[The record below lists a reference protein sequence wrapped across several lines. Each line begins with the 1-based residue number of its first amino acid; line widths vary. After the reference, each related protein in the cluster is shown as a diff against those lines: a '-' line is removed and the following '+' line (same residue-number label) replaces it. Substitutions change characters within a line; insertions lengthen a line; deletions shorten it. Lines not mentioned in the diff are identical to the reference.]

1 MPSPLLHR
9 EPQLISSP
17 SSRECQCPFQGGRK
31 LLPLADLRHQHGKGN
46 DAGAGGTKEL
56 SSLGGRNVSTANASS
71 AAASAS
77 GLPRLA
83 AVAAVPPSL
92 ELFLTASSEAVETVV
107 VCDNESTQ
115 AMHSGAAFPAAAVAP
130 AAAAQPLKFLAVS
143 PSTAPVS
150 LESSSSAAASASLSC
165 SSKPLIRSTAMPT
178 EEGRILPLPTAA
190 ATLEE
195 AYLESRV
202 SYPYKGADA
211 MATFDLANP
220 PPAPSLHVDSAD
232 QGGSAATTTAPL
244 LRQQES
250 QISLSG
256 STPKTPPI
264 CQERLSPAAGAMKP
278 TNVPVGPFSYPAAAP
293 VAEAAAA
300 AEAATTCTTS
310 TTVKGVASSSAALTA
325 HSADYGRR
333 TNSIDGTLSR
343 EAGGAAAFERAPQ
356 QQSPSCPLRTSES
369 FATAAATHPTTA
381 AVPGSPSGSSKM
393 QPSSLL
399 SRMTTP
405 AAATSRASAGVGKRD
420 DSSDIDST
428 PPRLITSVASS
439 LVVPLAVSETST
451 ERTRSTPASSIGSLR
466 VYGAPPPPFP
476 RAPSSATRSGSPTPF
491 SPVAVTER
499 TGVVMDVVGYL
510 ERGYDTLW
518 RTLARFFAAAFLP
531 HIFLW
536 HAVPALIPQPATSAA
551 AEAAAPPRV
560 HLYAV
565 ACNHPEVV
573 LFALELLVAGVMLW
587 SLVRYLQLST
597 VQRSRRHHSLYGGLH
612 RSSTSLAARPSSAG
626 VGQASVAAA
635 RIAAERCTA
644 HLPTTTAT
652 PKKFVDNAE
661 SPSTSIQM
669 AGMRLL
675 SSARGL
681 RLRPL
686 RSPSA
691 GGIGSGLNNCGVP
704 GSSNSVR
711 SSGHAH
717 RIFSHSSVPL
727 LHLPLRS
734 FGGVR
739 SAVAMAARAATS
751 GSATPVRDPVTVSSC
766 PSERGGIM
774 RCFGGRSVSDG
785 IVSGSTLSGRSSASS
800 VATPSLSPY
809 TFMGLA
815 TPAAEVMQCGFSDAH
830 GIDSLLTPGDGGGG
844 GAIAT
849 LPTPFKAEESR
860 AGGSLLHGYH
870 PRTAL
875 WDVPR
880 LQQPSRELLSGSGAG
895 CQRGLPASPPTS
907 MDLHASPFSVL
918 NSAGHASLA
927 LAGLADRDGT
937 LAKSTNGTV
946 SIQPS
951 VVTPAAAAVA
961 ESAMRTD
968 SLLLSSGG
976 AVTAALAP
984 SSPTFGRDG
993 FVPTMTYFGIGLGFL
1008 VCTGLAVWRLSVDYY
1023 FARYSFALSTNA
1035 ALWFWLVPV
1044 CLLGIAAY
1052 VVLLIGGHTLRWR
1065 ALRQLQESN
1074 ARGCSKNDEDQEEAA
1089 RQRAAAAA
1097 LCRLRWMSWCFACVP
1112 YPNPDV
1118 ALFVDLPESVI
1129 MRPDATAL
1137 LPILTSRGSMVGAFA
1152 VDESDAVPPVVP
1164 RTPKKRGFCDGGDE
1178 TVYDSEVS
1186 ARGSAVRQQSGV
1198 LKGLSKDKEG
1208 EGVFVTIDDTLEPAD
1223 DILRVKREA
1232 PEPSTPVPD
1241 ISGDVGSLAAATALD
1256 NFKTASLR
1264 ATTSAAAADVSGSPC
1279 KPLLPPLLPHR
1290 SSSRFFPTGMV
1301 RSFLLG
1307 RSNLNSRGASSSFAP
1322 SQSLW
1327 SFGQR
1332 PQRGCAVAH
1341 VFAAS
1346 RAWVEHAARELHI
1359 PDFIMRLRRS
1369 CGLAQQRRVERR
1381 SRQRTRVAAPTASV
1395 ERRLRTWWSCERG
1408 SLERLVAWT
1417 YLIMLFLF
1425 SQALLSLMY
1434 FTWSWRSIAREAAT
1448 ATMYATDT
1456 GRAAMPVP
1464 PSFVVYGCT
1473 KWQRSLR
1480 NALWVIPPFCVSG
1493 DGSVSSPRQS
1503 TTWSMASQVALLFTL
1518 LGQRRFQ
1525 VAYLYTNVALPIG
1538 FVISLCI
1545 FAHEIRLHIKS
1556 RRVLR
1561 LLALAKSRVET
1572 ARKVRDAML

>member
-190 ATLEE
+190 TTLEE

-278 TNVPVGPFSYPAAAP
+278 TNVPVGPF
-293 VAEAAAA
+293 
-300 AEAATTCTTS
+300 S

-661 SPSTSIQM
+661 SPSTS
-669 AGMRLL
+669 
-675 SSARGL
+675 
-681 RLRPL
+681 
-686 RSPSA
+686 
-691 GGIGSGLNNCGVP
+691 
-704 GSSNSVR
+704 NSVR

-830 GIDSLLTPGDGGGG
+830 GIDT
-844 GAIAT
+844 
-849 LPTPFKAEESR
+849 
-860 AGGSLLHGYH
+860 
-870 PRTAL
+870 L

-1186 ARGSAVRQQSGV
+1186 ARGSALRQQSGV

-1395 ERRLRTWWSCERG
+1395 ERRLRMWWSCERG